1 MSKLGSNSP
10 SRSTS
15 LGLIFFLAL
24 DNGYKLPF
32 LDSRFVVFGERVHID
47 QSGNVNSKLTQDRQ
61 NDVRVEDIGL
71 RSLLGELIKGL
82 QHKVSFYTTNGRI
95 DCVRMRTYP
104 APRNT
109 EEAHGHE
116 DSRNSMLQIS
126 KFDTIEVQNG
136 QTVRRNQ
143 AIEGQN
149 LVHLDSSNKSTASLA
164 DDVVD

>member
-1 MSKLGSNSP
+1 
-10 SRSTS
+10 
-15 LGLIFFLAL
+15 
-24 DNGYKLPF
+24 
-32 LDSRFVVFGERVHID
+32 
-47 QSGNVNSKLTQDRQ
+47 
-61 NDVRVEDIGL
+61 
-71 RSLLGELIKGL
+71 
-82 QHKVSFYTTNGRI
+82 
-95 DCVRMRTYP
+95 MRTYP